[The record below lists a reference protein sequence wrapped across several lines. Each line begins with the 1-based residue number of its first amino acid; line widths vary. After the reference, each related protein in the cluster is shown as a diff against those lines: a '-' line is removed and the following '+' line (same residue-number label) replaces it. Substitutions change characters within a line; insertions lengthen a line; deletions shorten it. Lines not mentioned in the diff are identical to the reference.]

1 MKIKDIPK
9 DKCGICPLI
18 DLCGDA
24 FEDPHL
30 CFCSSI
36 ENMSVKE
43 YIDMAEKTE
52 YGEIRRKA
60 DEWGLVLGQNE
71 ELKTQESEDCEEEN
85 NCSNNFKLA
94 LFGVI
99 CDKKG
104 LS

>member
-52 YGEIRRKA
+52 VTQGMGER
-60 DEWGLVLGQNE
+60 
-71 ELKTQESEDCEEEN
+71 
-85 NCSNNFKLA
+85 
-94 LFGVI
+94 
-99 CDKKG
+99 
-104 LS
+104 LSMHPSLCFMQDL